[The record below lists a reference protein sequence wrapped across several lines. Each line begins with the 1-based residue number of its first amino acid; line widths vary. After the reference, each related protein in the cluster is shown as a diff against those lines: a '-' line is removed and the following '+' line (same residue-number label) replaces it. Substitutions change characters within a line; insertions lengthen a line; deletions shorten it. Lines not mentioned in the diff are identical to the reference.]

1 MNEDLIKHNFPT
13 KMRRMLEKSG
23 VSHSSFLRANQTVVL
38 EDTVVKIQA
47 ELSKTKI
54 RRLSVV
60 RQIKSFVQIIDNP
73 LWGSYVYVIS
83 SFPSDLRAK
92 NIAVSIMAKAMDQF
106 YKKKQTNKLLLKR
119 TAPVWHNVMGGF
131 RDSLLDQEGSPM
143 PSLLVLANVTE
154 DSTQLKVEKLRD
166 LIVKFDG
173 IPRIIV
179 TTQIDPVSFMLGK
192 VKHHC
197 DYSLY
202 IGPEDRDLDD

>member
-131 RDSLLDQEGSPM
+131 KDSLLDQEGSPY

-202 IGPEDRDLDD
+202 IGPEDRDVDD